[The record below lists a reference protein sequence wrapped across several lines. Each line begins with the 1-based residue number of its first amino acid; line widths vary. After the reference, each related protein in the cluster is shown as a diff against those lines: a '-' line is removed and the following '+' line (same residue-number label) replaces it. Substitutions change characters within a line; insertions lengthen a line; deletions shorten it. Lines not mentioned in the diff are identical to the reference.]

1 MKPVVVIAM
10 RSGLKEVKVM
20 DKVQYGGQA
29 VIEGVMMK
37 GKDSVAI
44 AVRRSPDNI
53 VVKKEKVKATGER
66 FPFLKWPL
74 IRGVAALISS
84 LLIGI
89 KSLSYSASQVAE
101 EEEEEIT
108 ALEMIISIGVSFGLA
123 ILLFVVL
130 PATLTSL
137 AQPYIKYNILLNL
150 VEGLIKISAFLAYL
164 IFISRLKDI
173 KRVFMYHGAEHKV
186 IHNYESE
193 LPLSVENARGFTT
206 LHPRCGTNFL
216 FMVIMLSILFFS
228 FFGRPPL
235 LQRILYHIMLIPVI
249 AGTSYEILKLAARDK
264 VNPIIKIF
272 ATPGLW
278 LQHITT
284 SEPDDSMLE
293 VAIRALKEVLPEEE
307 RNKINV

>member
-1 MKPVVVIAM
+1 
-10 RSGLKEVKVM
+10 M